1 MPGEDS
7 VTLAD
12 VQQFIAA
19 EHHATNEK
27 LELIRAEGR
36 EREREFTRGLARI
49 DESMRAYVDD
59 AHREIKQGV
68 LNETD
73 CLQSGLDKLH
83 NSIFGN
89 GKMEESIAYRLKAA
103 EVMQARWEKIVNRI
117 VVGIGIPLTLAIGG
131 ALWMLI
137 SKQWELVVH

>member
-36 EREREFTRGLARI
+36 EREREFTRGLARL

-59 AHREIKQGV
+59 AHQEIKRGV
-68 LNETD
+68 ENETA

-83 NSIFGN
+83 DSIFGN
-89 GKMEESIAYRLKAA
+89 GNMDESIAYRLKITEIA
-103 EVMQARWEKIVNRI
+103 QAGWEKIASRFFW
-117 VVGIGIPLTLAIGG
+117 GITIPLTLAIGG
-131 ALWMLI
+131 AFWMLI
-137 SKQWELVVH
+137 SGQWELVVH

>member
-1 MPGEDS
+1 MAGEDS
-7 VTLAD
+7 VTFGD
-12 VQQFIAA
+12 VQQFIAN
-19 EHHATNEK
+19 EHQHTNEK
-27 LELIRAEGR
+27 LELSRAEGR

-59 AHREIKQGV
+59 AHREIKQGM
-68 LNETD
+68 LNETF

-83 NSIFGN
+83 DSIFGN

-117 VVGIGIPLTLAIGG
+117 VIGIGIPLTLGILGL
-131 ALWMLI
+131 LWMLI
-137 SKQWELVVH
+137 SGQWELVV